1 MLNLN
6 RTEFAVLKGSE
17 GYYERYIFWR
27 EKFPKMKPEDIL
39 HVSKVFGYETGTLQ
53 RLCES
58 TGIKPPRL
66 ARYLSES
73 EIDTRDYSD
82 YISQCRELGY
92 DMHDTAIS
100 MPHGFQAIHERL
112 SELIKIKV
120 SDEARAAFK
129 ENYPLRKK
137 LEYRFGS
144 LFIRQPESM
153 NEIVEE
159 GSLLH
164 HCVGGY
170 AERHAHGK
178 LHILFI
184 RAADKPDV
192 PYYTMELSVSGDIV
206 QVRGLRNRDMTR
218 KVKDFV
224 EQYKKYIAEIFIK
237 KEKISA

>member
-1 MLNLN
+1 
-6 RTEFAVLKGSE
+6 
-17 GYYERYIFWR
+17 
-27 EKFPKMKPEDIL
+27 
-39 HVSKVFGYETGTLQ
+39 
-53 RLCES
+53 
-58 TGIKPPRL
+58 
-66 ARYLSES
+66 
-73 EIDTRDYSD
+73 
-82 YISQCRELGY
+82 
-92 DMHDTAIS
+92 
-100 MPHGFQAIHERL
+100 
-112 SELIKIKV
+112 
-120 SDEARAAFK
+120 
-129 ENYPLRKK
+129 
-137 LEYRFGS
+137 
-144 LFIRQPESM
+144 M

>member
-1 MLNLN
+1 M
-6 RTEFAVLKGSE
+6 
-17 GYYERYIFWR
+17 
-27 EKFPKMKPEDIL
+27 
-39 HVSKVFGYETGTLQ
+39 
-53 RLCES
+53 
-58 TGIKPPRL
+58 
-66 ARYLSES
+66 
-73 EIDTRDYSD
+73 
-82 YISQCRELGY
+82 
-92 DMHDTAIS
+92 
-100 MPHGFQAIHERL
+100 

-120 SDEARAAFK
+120 SDEARAAFR

-170 AERHAHGK
+170 AKRHAHGK

-192 PYYTMELSVSGDIV
+192 PYYTMEVSAAGEIV
-206 QVRGLRNRDMTR
+206 QVRGSHNRAPG
-218 KVKDFV
+218 KAVSQLV
-224 EQYKKYIAEIFIK
+224 EAYRAYLAKIFK
-237 KEKISA
+237 KERKTA